1 MRKIILITV
10 LFLVAAVAKLSAQE
24 KGSYKSL
31 LEWSYW
37 QSEPAR
43 YEMTVQ
49 SNSELINQNVFSI
62 KSVQS
67 KIYKFGTLMKTIK
80 SDDYKG
86 KTVKMTGYIKSNN
99 VKKWAGLW
107 MRVDYYGTDV
117 LAFDNMQ
124 NRGVKRTT
132 DWAKYEIVL
141 YVPQEATSI
150 SYGVLLSGTGQ
161 IWFKDVNFEIVDDS
175 VAETG
180 SNNGRDH
187 KVISFEKRAKAI
199 ASEIKRITEEEKNAL
214 KADVETIDKD
224 FASGLLSKEKAD
236 ELKLEKAQV
245 RAATIETKVNAEQE
259 KLNQLVQDKV
269 NGKVLEEK
277 DTRSGGRSII
287 MGNNS
292 EEIGERQTEINI
304 TSMKVYNGQED
315 KEERQSKR
323 TTSQLVLA
331 TGLNNVA
338 TNGSVSKSD
347 FRYAGSHFYE
357 WGLTYNTRLI
367 SDNNLLHAKYGLS
380 VMYNNLRPT
389 NNRFFETNGSQTI
402 LQSNST
408 NPAINSIQI
417 DDARLRN
424 VYLVL
429 PLHLEFD
436 FSKKV
441 VKEDRT
447 YFKTHQSWR
456 VGLGG
461 YAGTRLKTKQI
472 LKYQVDNHEVTD
484 KYKGGY
490 NTSDFIYG
498 LSSYVGYGAT
508 SLYLKYDLNPLFKDN
523 MVKQNN
529 VSLGLRFD
537 FN

>member
-1 MRKIILITV
+1 MKKIILITV

-31 LEWSYW
+31 LDWSYW
-37 QSEPAR
+37 QSKPAK

-49 SNSELINQNVFSI
+49 SNSELSNQNVFSI

-67 KIYKFGTLMKTIK
+67 KIYKFGTLMNTIK

-86 KTVKMTGYIKSNN
+86 KTVKMTGYIKSDN
-99 VKKWAGLW
+99 VKNWAGLW
-107 MRVDYYGTDV
+107 MRVDYYRTDV

-124 NRGVKRTT
+124 NRGIKRTK
-132 DWAKYEIVL
+132 DWTKYEVVL
-141 YVPQEATSI
+141 FVPQEATSI

-161 IWFKDVNFEIVDDS
+161 IWFKDVKLEIVDES

-180 SNNGRDH
+180 QNKGRDH

-199 ASEIKRITEEEKNAL
+199 ANEIKKITDEEKNAL
-214 KADVETIDKD
+214 KAEIETIDKD
-224 FASGLLSKEKAD
+224 FANTFITKEKAD
-236 ELKLEKAQV
+236 ELKLQKAHV
-245 RAATIETKVNAEQE
+245 RAAAIETKVSAEQE

-269 NGKVLEEK
+269 DGKVLAEK
-277 DTRSGGRSII
+277 DNRSGGRSII
-287 MGNNS
+287 MGNNTD
-292 EEIGERQTEINI
+292 EIGERQTEINI

-331 TGLNNVA
+331 TGVNNLV
-338 TNGSVSKSD
+338 TNSSVNKSD
-347 FRYAGSHFYE
+347 FRYVGSHFYE
-357 WGLTYNTRLI
+357 WGLTYNTRI
-367 SDNNLLHAKYGLS
+367 SNDHNLLHAKYGLS

-389 NNRFFETNGSQTI
+389 NNRFFETNGDQTI
-402 LQSNST
+402 LQTNAS
-408 NPAINSIQI
+408 NPAYNSVRI

-424 VYLVL
+424 VYLVA

-436 FSKKV
+436 FSGKT

-456 VGLGG
+456 LGIGG
-461 YAGTRLKTKQI
+461 YVGTRLKTKQI
-472 LKYQVDNHEVTD
+472 LQYQVDNHEVTD
-484 KYKGGY
+484 KYIGGY
-490 NTSDFIYG
+490 NTTDFIYG

-508 SLYLKYDLNPLFKDN
+508 SLYLKYDLNPVFKN
-523 MVKQNN
+523 NPVQQNN
-529 VSLGLRFD
+529 VSLGVRFD

>member
-1 MRKIILITV
+1 MKKIILITV

-31 LEWSYW
+31 LDWSYW
-37 QSEPAR
+37 QSEPAK

-49 SNSELINQNVFSI
+49 SNSELSNQNVFSI

-67 KIYKFGTLMKTIK
+67 KIYKFGTLMNTIK

-86 KTVKMTGYIKSNN
+86 KTVKMTGYIKSDN
-99 VKKWAGLW
+99 VKNWAGLW
-107 MRVDYYGTDV
+107 MRVDYYRTDV

-124 NRGVKRTT
+124 NRGIKRTK
-132 DWAKYEIVL
+132 DWTKYEVVL
-141 YVPQEATSI
+141 FVPQEATSI

-161 IWFKDVNFEIVDDS
+161 IWFKDVKLEIVDES

-180 SNNGRDH
+180 QNKGRDH

-199 ASEIKRITEEEKNAL
+199 ANEIKKITDEEKNAL
-214 KADVETIDKD
+214 KAEIETIDKD
-224 FASGLLSKEKAD
+224 FANTFITKEKAD
-236 ELKLEKAQV
+236 ELKLQKAHV
-245 RAATIETKVNAEQE
+245 RAAAIETKVSAEQE

-269 NGKVLEEK
+269 DGKVLAEK
-277 DTRSGGRSII
+277 DNRSGGRSII
-287 MGNNS
+287 MGNNTD
-292 EEIGERQTEINI
+292 EIGERQTEINI

-331 TGLNNVA
+331 TGVNNLV
-338 TNGSVSKSD
+338 TNSSVNKSD
-347 FRYAGSHFYE
+347 FRYVGSHFYE
-357 WGLTYNTRLI
+357 WGLTYNTRI
-367 SDNNLLHAKYGLS
+367 SNDHNLLHAKYGLS

-389 NNRFFETNGSQTI
+389 NNRFFETNGDQTI
-402 LQSNST
+402 LQTNAS
-408 NPAINSIQI
+408 NPAYNSVRI

-424 VYLVL
+424 VYLVA

-436 FSKKV
+436 FSGKT

-456 VGLGG
+456 LGIGG
-461 YAGTRLKTKQI
+461 YVGTRLKTKQI
-472 LKYQVDNHEVTD
+472 LQYQVDNHEVTD
-484 KYKGGY
+484 KYIGGY
-490 NTSDFIYG
+490 NTTDFIYG

-508 SLYLKYDLNPLFKDN
+508 SLYLKYDLNPVFKN
-523 MVKQNN
+523 NPVQQNN
-529 VSLGLRFD
+529 VSLGVRFD

>member
-1 MRKIILITV
+1 MKKIILITV
-10 LFLVAAVAKLSAQE
+10 LFLVAAVAQLSAQE

-31 LEWSYW
+31 LDWSYW
-37 QSEPAR
+37 QSDPVK
-43 YEMTVQ
+43 YEMSLETP
-49 SNSELINQNVFSI
+49 SEVSGQNIFSI
-62 KSVQS
+62 KSVVS
-67 KIYKFGTLMKTIK
+67 KIDKFGTLMNTMK

-107 MRVDYYGTDV
+107 MRVDYYGTAV

-132 DWAKYEIVL
+132 DWAKYEVVL
-141 YVPQEATSI
+141 FVPQEATSI
-150 SYGVLLSGTGQ
+150 SYGVLLDGTGQ

-175 VAETG
+175 VPETG
-180 SNNGRDH
+180 PNKGRDH
-187 KVISFEKRAKAI
+187 KVLSFEKRAKAI
-199 ASEIKRITEEEKNAL
+199 ASEINRITEEEKNAL
-214 KADVETIDKD
+214 KADIEAIDKD
-224 FASGLLSKEKAD
+224 LASAVITKEKAD
-236 ELKLEKAQV
+236 ELKLEKAKV
-245 RAATIETKVNAEQE
+245 RATAIETRVTLEQK

-269 NGKVLEEK
+269 NGKVFEEK
-277 DTRSGGRSII
+277 DTRSGGRTII

-292 EEIGERQTEINI
+292 DEIGERQTEINI

-315 KEERQSKR
+315 KEDRQSKR
-323 TTSQLVLA
+323 TTSQLVFA
-331 TGLNNVA
+331 TGLNNLV
-338 TNGSVSKSD
+338 TNGSVNKSD

-367 SDNNLLHAKYGLS
+367 DDNNLLHAKYGLS

-389 NNRFFETNGSQTI
+389 NNRFFETSGDQTI
-402 LQSNST
+402 LQSNT
-408 NPAINSIQI
+408 INPAANSIRI
-417 DDARLRN
+417 DEARLRN

-436 FSKKV
+436 FSGKT

-456 VGLGG
+456 IGFGG
-461 YAGTRLKTKQI
+461 YAGARLKTKQI
-472 LKYQVDNHEVTD
+472 LEYQIDNNDVTA

-490 NTSDFIYG
+490 NTSNFIYG

-508 SLYLKYDLNPLFKDN
+508 SLYVKYDLNPLFKDN
-523 MVKQNN
+523 VLKQNN
-529 VSLGLRFD
+529 VSLGVRFD

>member
-31 LEWSYW
+31 LDWSYW
-37 QSEPAR
+37 QSEPAK

-49 SNSELINQNVFSI
+49 SNSELNNQNVFSI

-67 KIYKFGTLMKTIK
+67 KIYKFGTLMNTIK

-86 KTVKMTGYIKSNN
+86 KTVKMTGYVKSEK
-99 VKKWAGLW
+99 VKDWAGLW

-124 NRGVKRTT
+124 NRGIKRTK
-132 DWAKYEIVL
+132 DWTKYEVVL
-141 YVPQEATSI
+141 FVPQEATSI
-150 SYGVLLSGTGQ
+150 SYGILLSGIGQ
-161 IWFKDVNFEIVDDS
+161 IWFKDVKLEIVDES

-180 SNNGRDH
+180 LNKGRDH

-199 ASEIKRITEEEKNAL
+199 ANEIKKITDEEKNAL
-214 KADVETIDKD
+214 KVEIETIDND
-224 FASGLLSKEKAD
+224 FANAIITKEKAD
-236 ELKLEKAQV
+236 ELKLQKAQV
-245 RAATIETKVNAEQE
+245 RAATIETKVSAEQD

-269 NGKVLEEK
+269 DGKVLEEK
-277 DTRSGGRSII
+277 DNRSGGRSII
-287 MGNNS
+287 MGNNTD
-292 EEIGERQTEINI
+292 EIGERQTEINI

-323 TTSQLVLA
+323 TTSQFVFAL
-331 TGLNNVA
+331 GLNNVA
-338 TNGSVSKSD
+338 TEGEVKDSD
-347 FRYAGSHFYE
+347 FKYLASHFYE
-357 WGLTYNTRLI
+357 WGLTYNTRI
-367 SDNNLLHAKYGLS
+367 NNNNNLLHLKYGFS
-380 VMYNNLRPT
+380 VVYNNLRPT
-389 NNRFFETNGSQTI
+389 NNRFFAANGDQTI
-402 LQSNST
+402 LQTNVS
-408 NPAINSIQI
+408 NPAFNSIRF
-417 DDARLRN
+417 DDSRLRN
-424 VYLVL
+424 VYLVA

-436 FSKKV
+436 FSGKT

-447 YFKTHQSWR
+447 YFKTHQAWR

-461 YAGTRLKTKQI
+461 YLGTRLKTKQI
-472 LKYQVDNHEVTD
+472 LQYQLDNHEVTD

-508 SLYLKYDLNPLFKDN
+508 SLYIKYDLNPIFKN
-523 MVKQNN
+523 NPVKQNN
-529 VSLGLRFD
+529 VSLGVRFD

>member
-1 MRKIILITV
+1 
-10 LFLVAAVAKLSAQE
+10 
-24 KGSYKSL
+24 
-31 LEWSYW
+31 
-37 QSEPAR
+37 
-43 YEMTVQ
+43 
-49 SNSELINQNVFSI
+49 
-62 KSVQS
+62 
-67 KIYKFGTLMKTIK
+67 
-80 SDDYKG
+80 
-86 KTVKMTGYIKSNN
+86 
-99 VKKWAGLW
+99 
-107 MRVDYYGTDV
+107 
-117 LAFDNMQ
+117 
-124 NRGVKRTT
+124 
-132 DWAKYEIVL
+132 
-141 YVPQEATSI
+141 
-150 SYGVLLSGTGQ
+150 
-161 IWFKDVNFEIVDDS
+161 
-175 VAETG
+175 
-180 SNNGRDH
+180 
-187 KVISFEKRAKAI
+187 
-199 ASEIKRITEEEKNAL
+199 
-214 KADVETIDKD
+214 
-224 FASGLLSKEKAD
+224 
-236 ELKLEKAQV
+236 
-245 RAATIETKVNAEQE
+245 
-259 KLNQLVQDKV
+259 
-269 NGKVLEEK
+269 
-277 DTRSGGRSII
+277 
-287 MGNNS
+287 
-292 EEIGERQTEINI
+292 
-304 TSMKVYNGQED
+304 VYNGQED

-367 SDNNLLHAKYGLS
+367 DDNNLLHAKYGLS

-456 VGLGG
+456 IGLGG

-523 MVKQNN
+523 VVKQNN

>member
-1 MRKIILITV
+1 MKKIILITV

-37 QSEPAR
+37 QSEPAK

-49 SNSELINQNVFSI
+49 SNSELSNQNVFSI

-67 KIYKFGTLMKTIK
+67 KIYKFGTLMNTIK

-86 KTVKMTGYIKSNN
+86 KTVKMTGYVKSDK
-99 VKKWAGLW
+99 VKDWAGLW
-107 MRVDYYGTDV
+107 MRVDYYGTAV

-124 NRGVKRTT
+124 NRGIKRTT
-132 DWAKYEIVL
+132 DWAKYEVVL

-161 IWFKDVNFEIVDDS
+161 IWFKDVNFEIVADS
-175 VAETG
+175 VPETG
-180 SNNGRDH
+180 PNKGKDH

-199 ASEIKRITEEEKNAL
+199 ANEIKKITEEEKNAL
-214 KADVETIDKD
+214 KAEIEIIDKEL
-224 FASGLLSKEKAD
+224 SGGVISKEKAD
-236 ELKLEKAQV
+236 ELKLQRAKV
-245 RAATIETKVNAEQE
+245 RAATIEVKVSAEQD

-269 NGKVLEEK
+269 DGKVGEEK

-331 TGLNNVA
+331 TGLNNLA
-338 TNGSVSKSD
+338 TNGDINKSD
-347 FRYAGSHFYE
+347 FRYLGSHFYE
-357 WGLTYNTRLI
+357 WGITYNTRI
-367 SDNNLLHAKYGLS
+367 SKNNNLLHAKYGLS

-389 NNRFFETNGSQTI
+389 NNRFFETNGDQTI
-402 LQSNST
+402 LQTNAS
-408 NPAINSIQI
+408 NPAFNSIRI

-424 VYLVL
+424 VYLVA

-436 FSKKV
+436 FSGKT

-461 YAGTRLKTKQI
+461 YIGTRLKTKQI
-472 LKYQVDNHEVTD
+472 LQYQVDNHEVTD

-490 NTSDFIYG
+490 NTSNFIYG
-498 LSSYVGYGAT
+498 LSSYIGYGAT
-508 SLYLKYDLNPLFKDN
+508 SLYVKYDLNPIFKDN
-523 MVKQNN
+523 LVKQNN

>member
-1 MRKIILITV
+1 MKKIILITV

-31 LEWSYW
+31 LDWSYW
-37 QSEPAR
+37 QSEPAK

-49 SNSELINQNVFSI
+49 SNSELSNQNVFSI

-67 KIYKFGTLMKTIK
+67 KIYKFGTLMNTIK

-86 KTVKMTGYIKSNN
+86 KTVKMTGYIKSDN
-99 VKKWAGLW
+99 VKNWAGLW
-107 MRVDYYGTDV
+107 MRVDYYRTDV

-124 NRGVKRTT
+124 NRGIKRTK
-132 DWAKYEIVL
+132 DWTKYEVVL
-141 YVPQEATSI
+141 FVPQEATSI

-161 IWFKDVNFEIVDDS
+161 IWFKDVKLEIVDES

-180 SNNGRDH
+180 QNKGRDH

-199 ASEIKRITEEEKNAL
+199 ANEIKKITDEEKNAL
-214 KADVETIDKD
+214 KAEIETIDKD
-224 FASGLLSKEKAD
+224 FANTFITKEKAD
-236 ELKLEKAQV
+236 ELKLQKAHV
-245 RAATIETKVNAEQE
+245 RAAAIETKVSAEQE

-269 NGKVLEEK
+269 DGKVLAEK
-277 DTRSGGRSII
+277 DNRSGGRSII
-287 MGNNS
+287 MGNNTD
-292 EEIGERQTEINI
+292 EIGERQTEINI

-331 TGLNNVA
+331 TGVNNLV
-338 TNGSVSKSD
+338 TNSSVNKSD
-347 FRYAGSHFYE
+347 FRYVGSHFYE
-357 WGLTYNTRLI
+357 WGLTYNTRI
-367 SDNNLLHAKYGLS
+367 SNDHNLLHAKYGLS

-389 NNRFFETNGSQTI
+389 NNRFFETNGDQTI
-402 LQSNST
+402 LQTNAS
-408 NPAINSIQI
+408 NPAYNSVRI

-424 VYLVL
+424 VYLVA

-436 FSKKV
+436 FSGKT

-456 VGLGG
+456 LGIGG
-461 YAGTRLKTKQI
+461 YVGTRLKTKQI
-472 LKYQVDNHEVTD
+472 LQYQVDNHEVTD

-490 NTSDFIYG
+490 NTTDFIYG

-508 SLYLKYDLNPLFKDN
+508 SLYLKYDLNPVFKN
-523 MVKQNN
+523 NPVKQNN
-529 VSLGLRFD
+529 VSLGVRFD